1 LVEEHLSSA
10 DRLAAGLRALPDTA
24 KAFSFTQAAWRFY
37 HNPRVTLSRL
47 ARPLVAAGRE
57 AVAQHCDAFV
67 LVVHDWS
74 NLHYNDH
81 AAKTD
86 RVELSQSKD
95 LGYELQAA
103 VLVSDRSGD
112 PLSAI
117 SLSLRAADGVHCSR
131 QAGLRQPLS
140 PLDELAPAMDYVEH
154 QKLGVLA
161 VHVIDSE
168 ADSVGHYREWIKH
181 PGRYFL
187 VRADTER
194 VAEYEGQQCGFALIR
209 QKLHENEAFHK
220 AREVSYHGQSAWQW
234 VAETKV
240 VLTKPARPQRRDGEP
255 RKSIPG
261 PPVPLRLL
269 ISEVRN
275 ASGEILA
282 VWYLLTNVPD
292 TVAADT
298 VALWYYWRWRIESYF
313 KLLKSAGQ
321 QLEHWQQENA
331 DAVAKR
337 LLVVSMA
344 CVIVWTLM
352 HNATTQAAEVRQV
365 LVRLSGRQMKR
376 SKPYTAPAI
385 LAGLWVLLTVLYVL
399 ENYQISDLHRIADIL
414 FPNPRAGPYNSGKDV

>member
-1 LVEEHLSSA
+1 MEEHLSSA

-24 KAFSFTQAAWRFY
+24 KAFAFTQAAWRFY
-37 HNPRVTLSRL
+37 HNPRVTLPRL

-57 AVAQHCDAFV
+57 AVAEQCDAFV

-81 AAKTD
+81 DAKAD
-86 RVELSQSKD
+86 RVELSQSRD

-103 VLVSDRSGD
+103 VLVSDRNGD

-131 QAGLRQPLS
+131 QASLRQPLS
-140 PLDELAPAMDYVEH
+140 PLDELAPAMNYVER
-154 QKLGVLA
+154 QNLGLPA
-161 VHVIDSE
+161 VHIIDSE
-168 ADSVGHYREWIKH
+168 ADSVGHYREWVKR

-187 VRADTER
+187 VRADLER
-194 VAEYEGQQCGFALIR
+194 VAEHEGQQRDFTLIR
-209 QKLHENEAFHK
+209 QKLHENKVFQK
-220 AREVSYHGQSAWQW
+220 AREVSFHGQSAWQW
-234 VAETKV
+234 VAETRV
-240 VLTKPARPQRRDGEP
+240 VLTKPARPQRRDGKG

-261 PPVPLRLL
+261 PPLPLRLI

-275 ASGEILA
+275 TAGEILA
-282 VWYLLTNVPD
+282 VWFLLTNLPD
-292 TVAADT
+292 TITTDT

-321 QLEHWQQENA
+321 QLERWQQENA

-344 CVIVWTLM
+344 CVIVWKLM
-352 HNATTQAAEVRQV
+352 QNTTPQASEARQL

-376 SKPYTAPAI
+376 TKPYTAPAL

-399 ENYQISDLHRIADIL
+399 ENYQISDLHHIADIL
-414 FPNPRAGPYNSGKDV
+414 FPNPRAGP

>member
-1 LVEEHLSSA
+1 VEEHLSST

-24 KAFSFTQAAWRFY
+24 QAFSFTQAAWRFY
-37 HNPRVTLSRL
+37 HNPRVTLPRL

-57 AVAQHCDAFV
+57 AIVQQCTAFV

-81 AAKTD
+81 ATKTD

-103 VLVSDRSGD
+103 ILVSDRSGD

-131 QAGLRQPLS
+131 QASLRQPLS
-140 PLDELAPAMDYVEH
+140 PLDELAPVMDYVER
-154 QKLGVLA
+154 QKLSLPA

-168 ADSVGHYREWIKH
+168 ADSVGHYRQWIQH

-187 VRADTER
+187 VRADIER
-194 VAEYEGQQCGFALIR
+194 VAEYEGQQSAFALIR
-209 QKLHENEAFHK
+209 QKLRENKAFQK
-220 AREVSYHGQSAWQW
+220 AREVSCHGQSAWQW
-234 VAETKV
+234 VAETRV
-240 VLTKPARPQRRDGEP
+240 VLTKPARPQRRDGQS

-261 PPVPLRLL
+261 PPVPLRLV

-275 ASGEILA
+275 AAGEILA
-282 VWYLLTNVPD
+282 VWFLLTNVPD
-292 TVAADT
+292 TIAADT

-344 CVIVWTLM
+344 CVIVWKLM
-352 HNATTQAAEVRQV
+352 HNNTPQAAEARQL

-376 SKPYTAPAI
+376 TKPYTAPAI
-385 LAGLWVLLTVLYVL
+385 LAGLWVLLTFLYVL

-414 FPNPRAGPYNSGKDV
+414 FPNPRAGP

>member
-1 LVEEHLSSA
+1 MEEHLSSA

-24 KAFSFTQAAWRFY
+24 KVFSFTQAAWRFY
-37 HNPRVTLSRL
+37 HNPRVTLPRL
-47 ARPLVAAGRE
+47 ARPLVTASRE
-57 AVAQHCDAFV
+57 AVTQQCDAFV

-81 AAKTD
+81 TAKTD
-86 RVELSQSKD
+86 RVALSQSKD
-95 LGYELQAA
+95 LGYEMQAA
-103 VLVSDRSGD
+103 VLVSDRNGD

-131 QAGLRQPLS
+131 QAGVRQPLS
-140 PLDELAPAMDYVEH
+140 PLDELAPAMDYVDH
-154 QKLGVLA
+154 QKLGVPA

-168 ADSVGHYREWIKH
+168 ADSVGHYRQWIQH
-181 PGRYFL
+181 PDRYFL

-194 VAEYEGQQCGFALIR
+194 VAEHEGQQCSFTLIC
-209 QKLHENEAFHK
+209 QKLHENKAFHK
-220 AREVSYHGQSAWQW
+220 EREVSYHGQSAWQW
-234 VAETKV
+234 VAETRV
-240 VLTKPARPQRRDGEP
+240 VLTKPARPQRRDGKS

-261 PPVPLRLL
+261 PPVPLRLV
-269 ISEVRN
+269 ISEVCN
-275 ASGEILA
+275 ASGERLA
-282 VWYLLTNVPD
+282 VWFLLTNLPD

-344 CVIVWTLM
+344 CVIVWKLM
-352 HNATTQAAEVRQV
+352 HNATPQAAEARQL

-376 SKPYTAPAI
+376 TKPYTAPAI

-399 ENYQISDLHRIADIL
+399 ENYQLSDLRRITDIL
-414 FPNPRAGPYNSGKDV
+414 FPNPRAGP

>member
-1 LVEEHLSSA
+1 VEEHLSST

-24 KAFSFTQAAWRFY
+24 QAFSFTQAAWRFY
-37 HNPRVTLSRL
+37 HNPRVTLPRL

-57 AVAQHCDAFV
+57 AIVQQCAAFV

-81 AAKTD
+81 ATKTD

-103 VLVSDRSGD
+103 ILVSDRSGD

-131 QAGLRQPLS
+131 QASLRQPLS
-140 PLDELAPAMDYVEH
+140 PLDELAPVMDYVER
-154 QKLGVLA
+154 QKLSLPA

-168 ADSVGHYREWIKH
+168 ADSVGHYRQWIQH

-187 VRADTER
+187 VRADIER
-194 VAEYEGQQCGFALIR
+194 VAEYEGQQCAFALIR
-209 QKLHENEAFHK
+209 QKLRENKAFQK

-234 VAETKV
+234 VAETRV
-240 VLTKPARPQRRDGEP
+240 VLTKPARPQRRDGQS

-261 PPVPLRLL
+261 PPVPLRLV

-275 ASGEILA
+275 AAGEILA
-282 VWYLLTNVPD
+282 VWFLLTNVPD
-292 TVAADT
+292 TIAADT

-344 CVIVWTLM
+344 CVIVWKLM
-352 HNATTQAAEVRQV
+352 HNNTPQAAEARQL

-376 SKPYTAPAI
+376 TKPYTAPAI
-385 LAGLWVLLTVLYVL
+385 LAGLWVLLTFLYVL

-414 FPNPRAGPYNSGKDV
+414 FPNPRAGP

>member
-1 LVEEHLSSA
+1 MEEHLSAA
-10 DRLAAGLRALPDTA
+10 DHLAAGLRALPDTA
-24 KAFSFTQAAWRFY
+24 KVFSFTQAAWRFY

-57 AVAQHCDAFV
+57 AVARQCDAFV

-103 VLVSDRSGD
+103 VLVGDRSGA

-140 PLDELAPAMDYVEH
+140 PLDELAPAMDYVER
-154 QKLGVLA
+154 QKLGVPA
-161 VHVIDSE
+161 VHIIDSE
-168 ADSVGHYREWIKH
+168 ADSVGHYRQWIKH

-194 VAEYEGQQCGFALIR
+194 VTEYEGQQCGFALIR
-209 QKLHENEAFHK
+209 QKLHEKEAFYK
-220 AREVSYHGQSAWQW
+220 TREVSYHGQSAWQR
-234 VAETKV
+234 VAETRV
-240 VLTKPARPQRRDGEP
+240 VLTKPARPQRRDGQS

-261 PPVPLRLL
+261 PPVPLRLV
-269 ISEVRN
+269 ISEVSN

-282 VWYLLTNVPD
+282 VWFLLTNLPD

-321 QLEHWQQENA
+321 QLERWQQENA

-352 HNATTQAAEVRQV
+352 HNTTPQAAETRQL

-376 SKPYTAPAI
+376 TKPFTAPAI
-385 LAGLWVLLTVLYVL
+385 LAGLWVLLTVLYIL